1 MRTIINRQ
9 MKNKN
14 KKRKKEINIAFT
26 VLKNCGFHNLDINL
40 QNTLKQETCSYKV
53 QHISNHQHIM
63 LSNFTA

>member
-1 MRTIINRQ
+1 

-40 QNTLKQETCSYKV
+40 
-53 QHISNHQHIM
+53 
-63 LSNFTA
+63 